1 MAQTYT
7 LEEAAIRLGIPT
19 DDFKR
24 RLREEWKSVRS
35 FRDGPTMRFRAADI
49 DELARSL
56 GQASEPELQL
66 SDPAYD
72 LGESSDEMLVAA
84 PPPPSSGRLKAKAP
98 VEQPLFLTDDT
109 DDIFTVPSGGSSV
122 TKKKKTDLSGD
133 SDVRL
138 DTTPSKNDPDNEL
151 QTEEFTLD
159 LAPHTSGILK
169 KKKSTSK
176 LPAPANKLNAPSSG
190 KLTAP
195 SSAKIKGPA
204 SNRIPGP
211 KASMPA
217 DDGSSEFELK
227 LEDSDSFELELNPDD
242 SDEVDLGG
250 SIVEDKRGGQS
261 GINLAKPKDSG
272 VSLEKR
278 RTAADS
284 DIGFDLSLDAPGASG
299 TKLTPPKSG
308 GSRLESTNSDS
319 EFELSLD
326 DSSGDMEPLVEDDGE
341 VAAGDIFETDFELPS
356 VSGDESGSEV
366 VALDSDT
373 DLEDSDFEVALDE
386 SASQV
391 VLVDDEDADAVE
403 VDEDAA
409 LLVDEDGFSIA
420 DEDEDSISGA
430 LKGVHRAEG
439 DVEVRTVAA
448 PPARWGVLPV
458 LFLFPCFVAVIL
470 GGLMSF
476 EMVRG
481 MWGYQQPVKTSDS
494 LVRGM
499 ASQFDFKVSD

>member
-24 RLREEWKSVRS
+24 RLREEWKTVRS
-35 FRDGPTMRFRAADI
+35 FRDGPTLRFRAADI

-56 GQASEPELQL
+56 GQASEPELQM
-66 SDPAYD
+66 SEPVFD
-72 LGESSDEMLVAA
+72 LGESSDEMLVVS
-84 PPPPSSGRLKAKAP
+84 PPPSSGRLKAKPPIEAP
-98 VEQPLFLTDDT
+98 LLLSDDT
-109 DDIFTVPSGGSSV
+109 DDIFTVPSGDSSV
-122 TKKKKTDLSGD
+122 SKNKPKSNLAAD

-138 DTTPSKNDPDNEL
+138 DTTPPRLDPDADH
-151 QTEEFTLD
+151 QTEEFTLE
-159 LAPHTSGILK
+159 LAPPASGILK
-169 KKKSTSK
+169 KKSSV
-176 LPAPANKLNAPSSG
+176 NLNAPSSG
-190 KLTAP
+190 KLSAP
-195 SSAKIKGPA
+195 SSGRLGGPE

-211 KASMPA
+211 KAAMPA

-227 LEDSDSFELELNPDD
+227 LEDSDSFELELRPDD

-250 SIVEDKRGGQS
+250 SIADDNRAGQS

-272 VSLEKR
+272 VSLESPD
-278 RTAADS
+278 ASDDS
-284 DIGFDLSLDAPGASG
+284 DIEFDLSLDAPGASG
-299 TKLTPPKSG
+299 SKLAAPKSG
-308 GSRLESTNSDS
+308 GRAEENSDS
-319 EFELSLD
+319 EFELSLE
-326 DSSGDMEPLVEDDGE
+326 DSSGEMQPLVEDDGE
-341 VAAGDIFETDFELPS
+341 VAAGDIFETDFELPA
-356 VSGDESGSEV
+356 VTGDESGSEV
-366 VALDSDT
+366 IALDSDT
-373 DLEDSDFEVALDE
+373 DLEDSDFEVAIDEGDAPLEDE

-391 VLVDDEDADAVE
+391 MLVDDEEAAALE

-409 LLVDEDGFSIA
+409 MLVDEDGFSLA
-420 DEDEDSISGA
+420 DEDEDSVAGA
-430 LKGVHRAEG
+430 LKGVHRGEG

-448 PPARWGVLPV
+448 PPAKWGVLPV

-499 ASQFDFKVSD
+499 ASQFDLKVSD